1 MLKKRFFKTKNTC
14 LVTFQLPRD
23 IKAQSVALVGEFNDW
38 DESATPMNKVK
49 ATWKTTLELERGREY
64 QFRYLVNGTDWHNDP
79 AADRYV
85 PNNIDDDNCV
95 VLT

>member
-14 LVTFQLPRD
+14 QVTFHLPKD
-23 IKAQSVALVGEFNDW
+23 IKAESAALVGEFNHW
-38 DESATPMNKVK
+38 DESATPMKKVK
-49 ATWKTTLELERGREY
+49 AVWKTTLELEQGQEY

-79 AADRYV
+79 AADKYV
-85 PNNIDDDNCV
+85 ANNIDGDNSV